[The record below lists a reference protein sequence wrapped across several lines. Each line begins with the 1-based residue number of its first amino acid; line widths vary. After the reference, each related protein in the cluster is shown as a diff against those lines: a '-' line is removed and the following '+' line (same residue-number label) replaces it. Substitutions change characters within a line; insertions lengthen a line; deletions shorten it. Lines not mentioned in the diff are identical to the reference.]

1 MAEKHVKEG
10 DCIMSKNITEIFR
23 EIAEKEMPSIVMG
36 VVTEANPIRVVLAD
50 DTNIRL
56 SAQSLIVSSDKV
68 PLEVGDEIYMLATNR
83 NKIYYVLDR
92 V

>member
-1 MAEKHVKEG
+1 MP
-10 DCIMSKNITEIFR
+10 KNISEIFR
-23 EIAEKEMPSIVMG
+23 EIAEKSMPSIVMG
-36 VVTEANPIRVVLAD
+36 VVTEANPIRVVLTD
-50 DTNIRL
+50 DSNIRL
-56 SAQSLIVSSDKV
+56 SAQSLIIPSGKV

>member
-1 MAEKHVKEG
+1 M
-10 DCIMSKNITEIFR
+10 ILSKNITEIFR
-23 EIAEKEMPSIVMG
+23 EIAEKAMPSIVMG
-36 VVTEANPIRVVLAD
+36 IVTEANPIRVVLAD

-56 SAQSLIVSSDKV
+56 SAQSLIVPSDKV